1 MICATP
7 AIVLRTFD
15 FRETSKIAVFFT
27 RDYGKVKGVLKG
39 IRRDPRKF
47 GSSLPLLSLNHI
59 VFYRKRHS
67 EIHLVG
73 QCDLLDD
80 FEIRGDDLKSF
91 SYAHFCSELTD
102 LLMPLEDAN
111 AAVFALVLDFLRALK
126 KPPQDMR
133 NVFMI
138 KVLALSGFRPHF
150 DSCLSCE
157 TRLTSEAFFSLK
169 KGGLL
174 CRKCLSADFSSA
186 AVLPGTIASILYIE
200 RSSWA
205 DCLRLKLMPGV
216 RRQLEEILHCFVRF
230 HVGRALKTRSKIH
243 EILDL

>member
-7 AIVLRTFD
+7 AVVLRTFD

-59 VFYRKRHS
+59 VFYMKRHS

-91 SYAHFCSELTD
+91 GYAHFCSELTD

-111 AAVFALVLDFLRALK
+111 PKVFALVLEFLRALK
-126 KPPQDMR
+126 KPPHDMR

-138 KVLALSGFRPHF
+138 KMLALSGFRPHF

-157 TRLTSEAFFSLK
+157 TSLTSEAFFSLK
-169 KGGLL
+169 RGGLL
-174 CRKCLSADFSSA
+174 CRKCLSADFA
-186 AVLPGTIASILYIE
+186 ATAVLPGAIASILYIE
-200 RSSWA
+200 RSSWV

-216 RRQLEEILHCFVRF
+216 HRQLEEILHCFVRF
-230 HVGRALKTRSKIH
+230 HVGRALKTRAKIH

>member
-1 MICATP
+1 
-7 AIVLRTFD
+7 
-15 FRETSKIAVFFT
+15 
-27 RDYGKVKGVLKG
+27 
-39 IRRDPRKF
+39 
-47 GSSLPLLSLNHI
+47 
-59 VFYRKRHS
+59 
-67 EIHLVG
+67 
-73 QCDLLDD
+73 
-80 FEIRGDDLKSF
+80 
-91 SYAHFCSELTD
+91 
-102 LLMPLEDAN
+102 
-111 AAVFALVLDFLRALK
+111 
-126 KPPQDMR
+126 MR

-150 DSCLSCE
+150 DSCLSCG

-174 CRKCLSADFSSA
+174 CRKCLASDFSSV

-216 RRQLEEILHCFVRF
+216 RRQLEEILHCFVHF